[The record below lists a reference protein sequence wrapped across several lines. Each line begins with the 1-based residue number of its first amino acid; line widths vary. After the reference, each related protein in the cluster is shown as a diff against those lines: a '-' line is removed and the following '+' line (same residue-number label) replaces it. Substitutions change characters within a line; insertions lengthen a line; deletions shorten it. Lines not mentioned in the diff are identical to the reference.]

1 MAPSPLLPQWYES
14 AIFYPGGSSLATS
27 NFSIHISTHRFL
39 FRSHKE
45 GFHSEMKF
53 NHTSRLPRFQPDL
66 DLAKF
71 FDFVFSSLPTL
82 LFLPQPH
89 SSSQNKRTLQLGGLS
104 VSLEVPSSYHPQSC
118 SFHLLALSLN
128 SLTALSFSCEPL
140 TSHLWFIQ
148 SFYITVSW
156 WLFSQLLI

>member
-82 LFLPQPH
+82 LFLPQASFQFLEQADSSAWRPF
-89 SSSQNKRTLQLGGLS
+89 SLSGGSFLLPSTELLLSPVSSQLK
-104 VSLEVPSSYHPQSC
+104 
-118 SFHLLALSLN
+118 
-128 SLTALSFSCEPL
+128 
-140 TSHLWFIQ
+140 
-148 SFYITVSW
+148 
-156 WLFSQLLI
+156 